1 MHAREPMR
9 GKRPV
14 RYAALCSLY
23 AISIARSFLERNAN
37 VWESVVPAYSPRG
50 RCIVNSVYALT
61 SLSTV
66 MAPPC

>member
-14 RYAALCSLY
+14 CAAAHRSRH
-23 AISIARSFLERNAN
+23 ATSIAQPFLDGNTN
-37 VWESVVPAYSPRG
+37 VWESIVPAYSSRG

-61 SLSTV
+61 SL
-66 MAPPC
+66 